1 MAKQSFFN
9 RALRKLG
16 FIHVSSMGR
25 SFDAG
30 RITRTTADWNPA
42 TSTADVEIQGGI
54 VTLRARA
61 RDHERNNDYARR
73 FYSSI
78 ENNVLMDGVG
88 FSLQMK
94 IADPNGKPDDY
105 ANGRIEAGWRE
116 WCKPRN
122 CTVTGQDG
130 FFDVLKLVLRGAARD
145 GGILVEK
152 IRDSAANDFAFAL
165 RLIEIDHLDIRFCET
180 LQNGNTVFL
189 GVEKTP
195 LGKPVALWLTDR
207 HPGESM
213 AVGSNSTTV
222 RRRVPVENLIHY
234 FVRERPTQNIGVP
247 WLCSAMTRLNHLKEY
262 EKAELIAARLG
273 AEKGGWFKTKDG
285 GTYGGDGKDAAGN
298 TIADSAPGQ
307 FETLPNTV
315 EDFIAYDPKHP
326 TDAFPEFIRA
336 TLRGVAAGG
345 GISYFTLTG
354 DDTGSVGGN
363 RQAKL
368 EENEAYKKI
377 QSHMIRHL
385 VTPIFEAWLETA
397 FLAGYFDPLPFSKFA
412 KFNAPHFSGRRWGW
426 LNPEVDVRAAL
437 LAIDGGL
444 ATRSQYTAE
453 QGADF
458 EEMLEVL
465 KIEKGLADD
474 AGLVF
479 VTPTLGGSK
488 AEMLGA
494 ANTAPAP
501 KVPPA
506 K

>member
-1 MAKQSFFN
+1 MKKNSFID
-9 RALRKLG
+9 RALRRFG
-16 FIHVSSMGR
+16 FVHVGKFSR
-25 SFDAG
+25 AFDAG
-30 RITRTTADWNPA
+30 RVTRTTADWNPA
-42 TSTADVEIQGGI
+42 TSTADAEIQSSI

-73 FYSSI
+73 YYSSI
-78 ENNVLMDGVG
+78 KNNVLMDGVG

-94 IADPNGKPDDY
+94 IVDPSGNPDDY
-105 ANGRIEAGWRE
+105 ANSVIEAGWRE

-130 FFDVLKLVLRGAARD
+130 FFDVLDLSLRGTCRD
-145 GGILVEK
+145 GGVLVEK
-152 IRDSAANDFAFAL
+152 VRDGQLNEFAFAL
-165 RLIEIDHLDIRFCET
+165 RLIEIDHLDLLYCER
-180 LQNGNTVFL
+180 LANGNTVFL

-195 LGKPVALWLTDR
+195 LGRPVALHLTDR
-207 HPGESM
+207 HPGE
-213 AVGSNSTTV
+213 ALIGGISTTV
-222 RRRVPVENLIHY
+222 RRRVPMENIIHY
-234 FVRERPTQNIGVP
+234 FVRERPTQHVGIP

-285 GTYGGDGKDAAGN
+285 SQYSGDGTDADGN
-298 TIADSAPGQ
+298 TISNSAPGQ
-307 FETLPNTV
+307 FETLPSTV
-315 EDFIAYDPKHP
+315 DDFIAYDPKHP
-326 TDAFPEFIRA
+326 TDAFAPFISA

-368 EENEAYKKI
+368 EEQEGYKKI

-385 VTPIFEAWLETA
+385 VTPIFESWLETA

-458 EEMLEVL
+458 EEMLDVL
-465 KIEKGLADD
+465 KAEKDAADE

-494 ANTAPAP
+494 ANAAPPP
-501 KVPPA
+501 KTPPA

>member
-1 MAKQSFFN
+1 MKNPSFLN
-9 RALRKLG
+9 RALRRLG
-16 FIHVSSMGR
+16 FIHASNLR

-42 TSTADVEIQGGI
+42 TSTADVEIGNGI

-73 FYSSI
+73 FYSAV
-78 ENNVLMDGVG
+78 ENNVLMDDVG

-94 IADPNGKPDDY
+94 VKDTGGKPDNY
-105 ANGRIEAGWRE
+105 ANGAIEAGWRE
-116 WCKPRN
+116 WSKPRN

-130 FFDVLKLVLRGAARD
+130 FFDVLKLALRAAARD
-145 GGILVEK
+145 GSALVE
-152 IRDSAANDFAFAL
+152 IVRDKAMNDFAFAL
-165 RLIEIDHLDIRFCET
+165 RPVEIDHLDLRYCEK
-180 LQNGNTVFL
+180 LASGNTVFL
-189 GVEKTP
+189 GIEKTP
-195 LGKPVALWLTDR
+195 MGKPVALHLTER

-213 AVGSNSTTV
+213 AVGSNSLTV
-222 RRRVPVENLIHY
+222 RRRVPMENLIHY
-234 FVRERPTQNIGVP
+234 FIRERPTQNLGVP

-285 GTYGGDGKDAAGN
+285 GTYGGDGTDAAGN
-298 TIADSAPGQ
+298 TISDSAPGQ

-326 TDAFPEFIRA
+326 TDAFAPFIAA

-354 DDTGSVGGN
+354 DDAASIGAN
-363 RQAKL
+363 RAAKL
-368 EENEAYKKI
+368 EEQEGYKKI

-444 ATRSQYTAE
+444 ATRTQYTE
-453 QGADF
+453 ENGADF
-458 EEMLEVL
+458 EEMLATL
-465 KIEKGLADD
+465 KTEKELTDK
-474 AGLVF
+474 AGLIF
-479 VTPTLGGSK
+479 ITPTLGGSK
-488 AEMLGA
+488 PELLA
-494 ANTAPAP
+494 AVSASPAA